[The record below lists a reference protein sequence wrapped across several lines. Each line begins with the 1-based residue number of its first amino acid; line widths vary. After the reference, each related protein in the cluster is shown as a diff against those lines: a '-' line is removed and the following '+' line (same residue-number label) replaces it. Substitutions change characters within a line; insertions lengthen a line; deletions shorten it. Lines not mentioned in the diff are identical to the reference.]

1 MDDAKKILNIIW
13 NSLEKMNK
21 LGLPRILKTIWIQ
34 VTNKKGLNT
43 FNSEMQ
49 NIGISLE
56 NWNEKGIKIRPFKIA
71 VVSED
76 ELEDANDNIL
86 NVEKHTKN
94 VKEVFAL
101 IQEENKGES
110 VSTFINKI
118 DDFNNALNGKEV
130 FDINHIKGELKKDV
144 DNYYLIIK
152 NKKERELMNEY
163 KIKILNARII
173 LPNILMN
180 L

>member
-130 FDINHIKGELKKDV
+130 FDINHIKGKLKKDV
-144 DNYYLIIK
+144 DNYYINYQKQKRKGID
-152 NKKERELMNEY
+152 E
-163 KIKILNARII
+163 
-173 LPNILMN
+173 
-180 L
+180 

>member
-1 MDDAKKILNIIW
+1 
-13 NSLEKMNK
+13 
-21 LGLPRILKTIWIQ
+21 
-34 VTNKKGLNT
+34 
-43 FNSEMQ
+43 MQ

-76 ELEDANDNIL
+76 ELEDANDKIL

-130 FDINHIKGELKKDV
+130 FDINHIKGKLKKDV
-144 DNYYLIIK
+144 DNYYINYQKQKRKGID
-152 NKKERELMNEY
+152 EW
-163 KIKILNARII
+163 I
-173 LPNILMN
+173 
-180 L
+180 